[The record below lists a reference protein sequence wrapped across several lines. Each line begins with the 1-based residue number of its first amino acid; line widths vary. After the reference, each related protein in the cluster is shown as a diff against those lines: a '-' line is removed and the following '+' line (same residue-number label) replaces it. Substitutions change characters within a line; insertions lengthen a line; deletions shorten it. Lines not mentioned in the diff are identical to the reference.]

1 MTDRRRRQKEQRAA
15 KRETERKQSARRE
28 LWRRL
33 GIAVGFGG
41 LIVAIL
47 VVGSIFGPDEG
58 SVPSSYEGY
67 RGQETACG
75 GTPPEPEVVMEF
87 DSPEEQDD
95 LGDGATA
102 MVTTSCGDI
111 TIELD
116 PEGFPE
122 TVNSFVFLARAGFY
136 DGQVFHRIVPDFVA
150 QGGDPQAD
158 GTGGPGYDISDEF
171 PDDDFEYETGV
182 VAMAN
187 RGRGTTG
194 SQFFIVLGDA
204 ARVLTNQF
212 NIVGRVTDGFDTL
225 EAIAG
230 VELTNRPNTNETSLP
245 LETVYIEEITIE
257 TGT

>member
-1 MTDRRRRQKEQRAA
+1 MSDRRRRQKELRAA
-15 KRETERKQSARRE
+15 KREVERKQSARRE

-33 GIAVGFGG
+33 GIAIGFGG

-47 VVGSIFGPDEG
+47 IVGSIFGADEG

-67 RGQETACG
+67 RGQDTACG

-87 DSPEEQDD
+87 DAPEDQGD

-102 MVTTSCGDI
+102 VLATSCGDI
-111 TIELD
+111 TVELD
-116 PEGFPE
+116 VDGFPD

-136 DGQVFHRIVPDFVA
+136 NGQVFHRIVPDFVA
-150 QGGDPQAD
+150 QAGDPQAD
-158 GTGGPGYDISDEF
+158 GTGGPGYDISDEY
-171 PDDDFEYETGV
+171 PDDEFEYEAGV

-212 NIVGRVTDGFDTL
+212 NILGQVTEGFDTL

-230 VELTNRPNTNETSLP
+230 VERANRPNTNETSLP
-245 LETVYIEEITIE
+245 LETVYIDEITIE
-257 TGT
+257 TGP